1 MITRRIF
8 LVGAAALAAP
18 ATVQAAQ
25 AAPSLREILFDPE
38 LPVLGNP
45 NGDVSIAEFFD
56 YMCPSCKAL
65 HPHLKRLV
73 AEDGGIRLIMK
84 DWPINGDLAQYAS
97 RMTLASVH
105 MGVYAK
111 THAAL
116 MALQGGL
123 SAKRIDDAMRAQ
135 GVDVGKVRDMLD
147 IHLGPIDALLARNR
161 AQARALKLPGTPGFI
176 VGNRLFRRVIGL
188 EELTTVVARVRNSDR
203 SSG

>member
-8 LVGAAALAAP
+8 LAGATALAAP
-18 ATVQAAQ
+18 VTVQAAGTK
-25 AAPSLREILFDPE
+25 PSLQEILFDPT

-45 NGDVSIAEFFD
+45 DGDVSIAEFFD

-73 AEDGGIRLIMK
+73 AEDGGIRLVMK
-84 DWPINGDLAQYAS
+84 DWPINGDLAEYAS

-105 MGVYAK
+105 MGVYDK

-116 MALQGGL
+116 MALEGGL
-123 SAKRIDDAMRAQ
+123 SVKRIDDAMRAQ

-147 IHLGPIDALLARNR
+147 FYLPPIDALLARNR
-161 AQARALKLPGTPGFI
+161 AQAKALKLPGTPGFI
-176 VGNRLFRRVIGL
+176 VGNKLFRRVVTP
-188 EELTTVVARVRNSDR
+188 EELKEAIAQFRVASRP
-203 SSG
+203 

>member
-8 LVGAAALAAP
+8 LAGATALAAP
-18 ATVQAAQ
+18 VTVQAAGTK
-25 AAPSLREILFDPE
+25 PSLQEILFDPA

-45 NGDVSIAEFFD
+45 DGDVSIAEFFD

-73 AEDGGIRLIMK
+73 AEDGGIRLVMK
-84 DWPINGDLAQYAS
+84 DWPINGDLAEYAS

-105 MGVYAK
+105 MGVYDK

-116 MALQGGL
+116 MILEGGL
-123 SAKRIDDAMRAQ
+123 SVKRIDDAMRTQ

-147 IHLGPIDALLARNR
+147 FYLPPIDALLARNR
-161 AQARALKLPGTPGFI
+161 AQAKALKLPGTPGFI
-176 VGNRLFRRVIGL
+176 VGNKLFRRVVTP
-188 EELTTVVARVRNSDR
+188 EELKEAIAQFRVTSRP
-203 SSG
+203 

>member
-8 LVGAAALAAP
+8 LAGAAALAAP
-18 ATVQAAQ
+18 TTAKAARP
-25 AAPSLREILFDPE
+25 PSLQEVLFDPA

-45 NGDVSIAEFFD
+45 DGDVSIAEFFD

-73 AEDGGIRLIMK
+73 TEDGGIRLVMK
-84 DWPINGDLAQYAS
+84 DWPINGDLAEYAS

-105 MGVYAK
+105 MGVYDK

-116 MALQGGL
+116 MALEGGL
-123 SAKRIDDAMRAQ
+123 SVKRIDDAMRAQ

-147 IHLGPIDALLARNR
+147 IHLAPIDALLARNG
-161 AQARALKLPGTPGFI
+161 AQAKALKLLGTPGFI
-176 VGNRLFRRVIGL
+176 VGNRLFRRVVTPH
-188 EELTTVVARVRNSDR
+188 ELREVVAQFRAASR
-203 SSG
+203 S